1 MDLLSLLEDDT
12 DPPNVDNS
20 LVVSHLDEAVAAD
33 QPLPLQ
39 PVQQI
44 DESLQLESL
53 EERNCRI
60 RRWLAKSVRETWWGA
75 REGFIGFAYA
85 PCKNAAKESQL

>member
-20 LVVSHLDEAVAAD
+20 LVVSHLDVAVAAD

-44 DESLQLESL
+44 DESL
-53 EERNCRI
+53 
-60 RRWLAKSVRETWWGA
+60 
-75 REGFIGFAYA
+75 
-85 PCKNAAKESQL
+85 